1 MATTRKP
8 ATLVDVAR
16 LAGVAHQT
24 VSRVVNGSDAIRP
37 RTRALVETAMAE
49 LDYHPNLAARA
60 LATSRPHRIGALASE
75 ILERSPLRVIN
86 AAAETAR
93 EFGYVLDI
101 VSVDPQDAVSLTQA
115 IDTMNASQPA
125 GVFVMTP
132 TDLVMSLV
140 SPDRFNV
147 PSVFER
153 NGDSIATD
161 DDLDHYSYA
170 LVVDHLLDLGHR
182 AICHVAGP
190 ASTPAARAREAC
202 LFRRV
207 GLAGGHASVM
217 GGGDWSSAWGY
228 RAGQSIDVDGVTAIA
243 AANDQIALGLL
254 RALDERGVRVPQDVS
269 VSGFDDIPESGYFQP
284 PLTTVAVNV
293 EAIGR
298 GALLELLAELDGVEA
313 PMPERVARLVV
324 RASTA
329 PVRN

>member
-1 MATTRKP
+1 
-8 ATLVDVAR
+8 
-16 LAGVAHQT
+16 
-24 VSRVVNGSDAIRP
+24 
-37 RTRALVETAMAE
+37 
-49 LDYHPNLAARA
+49 
-60 LATSRPHRIGALASE
+60 
-75 ILERSPLRVIN
+75 
-86 AAAETAR
+86 
-93 EFGYVLDI
+93 
-101 VSVDPQDAVSLTQA
+101 
-115 IDTMNASQPA
+115 
-125 GVFVMTP
+125 
-132 TDLVMSLV
+132 
-140 SPDRFNV
+140 
-147 PSVFER
+147 
-153 NGDSIATD
+153 
-161 DDLDHYSYA
+161 
-170 LVVDHLLDLGHR
+170 
-182 AICHVAGP
+182 
-190 ASTPAARAREAC
+190 
-202 LFRRV
+202 
-207 GLAGGHASVM
+207 M